1 MSSLV
6 NFSLDLNKI
15 PKSSITKK
23 NGSAYLNLTMSVN
36 DDSRYGNNTSVYV
49 SQSKEERDAKTKRE
63 YLGNGRVIWTDGII
77 VPAEDIEPSDGASKT
92 EHAAQG
98 LESADDLLDF

>member
-15 PKSSITKK
+15 PKSAITKK

-49 SQSKEERDAKTKRE
+49 SQSKEERDAKAKRD
-63 YLGNGRVIWTDGII
+63 YLGNGRVIWTDGNI
-77 VPAEDIEPSDGASKT
+77 VLAEEEEGGLKNEPTTAKVG
-92 EHAAQG
+92 G
-98 LESADDLLDF
+98 DDDFLAF